1 MRRKDHLS
9 HYWPGNVTDS
19 LILTNTKKVYIIL
32 IKIIDYYLS
41 CRQLIPIYLERII
54 IIIIIIILYKSLDIY
69 FFKIWYKNI
78 HRLYK

>member
-54 IIIIIIILYKSLDIY
+54 IIIIILYKSLDIY